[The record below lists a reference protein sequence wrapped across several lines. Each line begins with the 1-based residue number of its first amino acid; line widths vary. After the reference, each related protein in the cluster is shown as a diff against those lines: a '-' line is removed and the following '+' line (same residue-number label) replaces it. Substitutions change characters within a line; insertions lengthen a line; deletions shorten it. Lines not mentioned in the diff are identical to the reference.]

1 MKLSMDKK
9 AKKRIEVL
17 RKKITQL
24 QQQLAG
30 AKQQMDDPEEVRQ
43 YEAQIA
49 TAQEEIDKL
58 KAASSI
64 RHHAAASVGGAAPV
78 GV

>member
-1 MKLSMDKK
+1 MQRWAKHFMDKK

-30 AKQQMDDPEEVRQ
+30 AKQQMDDPDEVRQ
-43 YEAQIA
+43 YELQIA
-49 TAQEEIDKL
+49 AAQEEIDKL
-58 KAASSI
+58 KAS
-64 RHHAAASVGGAAPV
+64 
-78 GV
+78 

>member
-1 MKLSMDKK
+1 MRASEQRVLGPQPEGGFSLEMDKK

-17 RKKITQL
+17 RKKLTQL

-30 AKQQMDDPEEVRQ
+30 AKQQMDDPDEVRQ

-49 TAQEEIDKL
+49 AAQEEIDKL
-58 KAASSI
+58 KAS
-64 RHHAAASVGGAAPV
+64 
-78 GV
+78 